1 MRKELRRAVGI
12 LTAICQPFPS
22 TTWMHQK
29 YIHEQ
34 NISMT
39 KIYLWAKYIYGQN
52 ISMSKIYIE
61 HKYEP

>member
-1 MRKELRRAVGI
+1 MLK
-12 LTAICQPFPS
+12 AICQPFPS
-22 TTWMHQK
+22 TSWMHQK
-29 YIHEQ
+29 YIYEQ
-34 NISMT
+34 DISMS